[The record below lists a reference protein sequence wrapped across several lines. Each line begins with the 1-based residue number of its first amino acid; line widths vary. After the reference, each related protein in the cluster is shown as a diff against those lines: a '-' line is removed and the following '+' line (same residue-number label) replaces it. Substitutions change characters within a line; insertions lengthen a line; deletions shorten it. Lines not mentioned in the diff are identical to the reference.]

1 MIHLCEC
8 GHDKC
13 IHRNNQRGY
22 FKGSCSVK
30 ICDCR
35 AFSDIEID
43 IPESERLVSIPEIRI
58 SDARIF

>member
-1 MIHLCEC
+1 MIHLCAC

-13 IHRNNQRGY
+13 IHRNNQNGY
-22 FKGSCSVK
+22 FKGSCSVR

-35 AFSDIEID
+35 AFSDREID
-43 IPESERLVSIPEIRI
+43 IPESERRVILPEIRI